1 MADKRLGKGLDALIP
16 SYATDDRHID
26 GAVPLTQ
33 IIPNRNQPR
42 QEFNPEQMEELTASI
57 KENGILQPLTV
68 RELEGGNF
76 ELIAGERRLRAA
88 KDAGL
93 ETVPVYILSVDA
105 DVEMMEYA
113 LVENIQRVDLKPLE
127 KAEGYAILSGKYD
140 LSQDDIAKRVGK
152 SRPAIANALRLLKLP
167 PEIKSSLNSGKIS
180 TGHALAIL
188 GLRKS
193 LQMMTLHQKVVRE
206 ELSVRQTE
214 ALVKKYSESFKNNLK
229 VKIVAPKQSDVIHI
243 ENELISLLG
252 TKVAIKKNQKGKG
265 KIQIEFYSEN
275 DFQRILE
282 IISGSEKKNVNSICP
297 PIF

>member
-282 IISGSEKKNVNSICP
+282 IISGSEKNRK
-297 PIF
+297 

>member
-68 RELEGGNF
+68 RELEGGDF

-167 PEIKSSLNSGKIS
+167 PEIKSSLNSRKIS

-282 IISGSEKKNVNSICP
+282 IISGSEKKS
-297 PIF
+297 

>member
-42 QEFNPEQMEELTASI
+42 QEFNPELMEELTASI

-68 RELEGGNF
+68 RELEDGNF

-229 VKIVAPKQSDVIHI
+229 VKIVGPKQSDVIHI

-252 TKVAIKKNQKGKG
+252 TKVVIKKNQKGKG

-282 IISGSEKKNVNSICP
+282 IISRSEKKS
-297 PIF
+297 

>member
-68 RELEGGNF
+68 RELEGGDF

-140 LSQDDIAKRVGK
+140 LSQEDIAKRVGK

-229 VKIVAPKQSDVIHI
+229 VKIVVPKQSDVIHI

-282 IISGSEKKNVNSICP
+282 IISGSEKIS
-297 PIF
+297 

>member
-140 LSQDDIAKRVGK
+140 LSQEDIAKRVGK

-282 IISGSEKKNVNSICP
+282 IISGSEKKL
-297 PIF
+297 

>member
-33 IIPNRNQPR
+33 ITPNRNQPR

-68 RELEGGNF
+68 RELEGGDF

-140 LSQDDIAKRVGK
+140 LSQEDIAKRVGK

-229 VKIVAPKQSDVIHI
+229 VQIVTPKQSDVIHI

-265 KIQIEFYSEN
+265 KIQIDFYSEN

-282 IISGSEKKNVNSICP
+282 IILGSEKKT
-297 PIF
+297 

>member
-105 DVEMMEYA
+105 DVEMMEFA

-140 LSQDDIAKRVGK
+140 LSQEDIAKRVGK

-282 IISGSEKKNVNSICP
+282 IISGSEKKRK
-297 PIF
+297 

>member
-42 QEFNPEQMEELTASI
+42 QEFNPELMEELTASI

-68 RELEGGNF
+68 RELEDGNF

-105 DVEMMEYA
+105 DVEMMEFA

-229 VKIVAPKQSDVIHI
+229 GKILVPKQSDVIHI

-282 IISGSEKKNVNSICP
+282 IILGSEKKT
-297 PIF
+297 

>member
-105 DVEMMEYA
+105 DVEMMEFA

-188 GLRKS
+188 ALRKS

-282 IISGSEKKNVNSICP
+282 IISGSEKKT
-297 PIF
+297 

>member
-105 DVEMMEYA
+105 DVEMMEFA

-140 LSQDDIAKRVGK
+140 LSQEDIAKRVGK

-282 IISGSEKKNVNSICP
+282 IISGSEKKT
-297 PIF
+297 

>member
-1 MADKRLGKGLDALIP
+1 MAEKRLGKGLDALIP
-16 SYATDDRHID
+16 SYATDDRYID
-26 GAVPLTQ
+26 SAVPLTQ

-42 QEFNPEQMEELTASI
+42 QEFNPELMEELTASI

-68 RELEGGNF
+68 RELGGGDF

-140 LSQDDIAKRVGK
+140 LSQEDIAKRVGK

-282 IISGSEKKNVNSICP
+282 IISGSEKKS
-297 PIF
+297 

>member
-68 RELEGGNF
+68 RELEGGDF

-282 IISGSEKKNVNSICP
+282 IISGSEKKCK
-297 PIF
+297 

>member
-282 IISGSEKKNVNSICP
+282 IISGSEKKL
-297 PIF
+297 

>member
-1 MADKRLGKGLDALIP
+1 MAEKRLGKGLDALIP
-16 SYATDDRHID
+16 SYATDDRYID
-26 GAVPLTQ
+26 SAVPLTQ

-42 QEFNPEQMEELTASI
+42 QEFNPELMKELTASI

-68 RELEGGNF
+68 RELEDGNF

-140 LSQDDIAKRVGK
+140 LSQNDIARRVGK

-188 GLRKS
+188 ALRKS

-229 VKIVAPKQSDVIHI
+229 VKIVALKQSDVIHI

-282 IISGSEKKNVNSICP
+282 IISGTEKKS
-297 PIF
+297 

>member
-140 LSQDDIAKRVGK
+140 LSQDEIAKRVGK

-229 VKIVAPKQSDVIHI
+229 VKIIAPKQSNAVNI
-243 ENELISLLG
+243 ENKLISLLG
-252 TKVAIKKNQKGKG
+252 TKVVIKKNQKGKG

-282 IISGSEKKNVNSICP
+282 IISGSEKKS
-297 PIF
+297 

>member
-68 RELEGGNF
+68 RELEGGDF

-113 LVENIQRVDLKPLE
+113 LVENIQRVNLKPLE

-140 LSQDDIAKRVGK
+140 LSQEDIAKRVGK

-282 IISGSEKKNVNSICP
+282 IISGSGKKS
-297 PIF
+297 

>member
-68 RELEGGNF
+68 RELEGGDF

-105 DVEMMEYA
+105 DVEMMEFA

-140 LSQDDIAKRVGK
+140 LSQEDIAKRVGK

-282 IISGSEKKNVNSICP
+282 IISGSEKKL
-297 PIF
+297 

>member
-105 DVEMMEYA
+105 DVEMMEFA

-167 PEIKSSLNSGKIS
+167 PEIKFSLNSGKIS

-282 IISGSEKKNVNSICP
+282 IISGLEKKS
-297 PIF
+297 

>member
-68 RELEGGNF
+68 RELEGGDF

-105 DVEMMEYA
+105 DVEMMEFA

-229 VKIVAPKQSDVIHI
+229 VKIVTPKQSDVIHI

-282 IISGSEKKNVNSICP
+282 IISGSEKKS
-297 PIF
+297 

>member
-68 RELEGGNF
+68 RELEGGDF

-105 DVEMMEYA
+105 DVEMMEFA

-282 IISGSEKKNVNSICP
+282 IISGSEKKT
-297 PIF
+297 

>member
-16 SYATDDRHID
+16 SYAMDDRHID
-26 GAVPLTQ
+26 SAVPLTQ

-68 RELEGGNF
+68 RELEDGNF

-113 LVENIQRVDLKPLE
+113 LVENIQRVDLKPIE

-140 LSQDDIAKRVGK
+140 LSQDEIAKRVGK

-229 VKIVAPKQSDVIHI
+229 GKIVIPRQSDVIHI

-282 IISGSEKKNVNSICP
+282 IISGSEKKS
-297 PIF
+297 

>member
-105 DVEMMEYA
+105 DVEMMEFA

-140 LSQDDIAKRVGK
+140 LSQDDIARRVGK

-282 IISGSEKKNVNSICP
+282 IILGSEKKT
-297 PIF
+297 

>member
-42 QEFNPEQMEELTASI
+42 QEFNSEQMEELTASI

-68 RELEGGNF
+68 RELEGGDF

-140 LSQDDIAKRVGK
+140 LSQEDIAKRVGK

-282 IISGSEKKNVNSICP
+282 IISGLEKKS
-297 PIF
+297 

>member
-1 MADKRLGKGLDALIP
+1 MAEKRLGKGLDALIP
-16 SYATDDRHID
+16 SYATDDRYID
-26 GAVPLTQ
+26 SAVPLTQ

-42 QEFNPEQMEELTASI
+42 QEFNPELMKELTASI

-68 RELEGGNF
+68 RELEDGNF

-140 LSQDDIAKRVGK
+140 LSQNDIARRVGK

-188 GLRKS
+188 ALRKS

-229 VKIVAPKQSDVIHI
+229 VKIVALKQSDVIHI

-282 IISGSEKKNVNSICP
+282 IILGTEKKS
-297 PIF
+297 

>member
-16 SYATDDRHID
+16 TYATDDRHID

-68 RELEGGNF
+68 RELEGGDF

-105 DVEMMEYA
+105 DVEMMEFA

-252 TKVAIKKNQKGKG
+252 TKVVIKKNQKGKG

-282 IISGSEKKNVNSICP
+282 IISGSEKKS
-297 PIF
+297 

>member
-105 DVEMMEYA
+105 DVEMMEFA

-193 LQMMTLHQKVVRE
+193 LQMMTLHQKVIRE

-282 IISGSEKKNVNSICP
+282 IISGSEIKT
-297 PIF
+297 